1 MRKKKNDENE
11 LRYFFSKLNYFT
23 KFFIKKN
30 FPKIVKIFNI
40 IISKKEKV
48 TFKGWGM
55 ITLTSSPPWI
65 ENKDFYNKN
74 STEFSEINNNLSKLM
89 DNGTFFWSYFAA
101 DDHKVILDELKWR
114 HYIVFMSSSYINNF
128 TNSEEKILVEC
139 GACDGVT
146 AYYAMNNLKKKNLN
160 FKCYLYDSWS
170 TIEKEKLTKSEK
182 WLEGSYSCLDVD
194 NTKNNLST
202 FNNNLI
208 FNKGYIPQS
217 FNTSSN
223 PEIVSWLHVDLN
235 SSIATMETL
244 KFFYDKIENG
254 GIILFD
260 DYAYEGYED
269 TRIVVDDF
277 LNNKN
282 GQFFQLPTGQ
292 AIFFKK

>member
-1 MRKKKNDENE
+1 MRKKNNDESE
-11 LRYFFSKLNYFT
+11 LRYFFSKLTYFT

-65 ENKDFYNKN
+65 ENKNVHNKN
-74 STEFSEINNNLSKLM
+74 SVEFNEINNNLSKLM
-89 DNGTFFWSYFAA
+89 NNGSFFWSYFAG
-101 DDHKVILDELKWR
+101 DDHKIILDELKWR
-114 HYIVFMSSSYINNF
+114 HYIVFMASSYISNF

-146 AYYAMNNLKKKNLN
+146 AYYAMSNLKKKNLN

-182 WLEGSYSCLDVD
+182 WLEGSYSYLDVD
-194 NTKNNLST
+194 NTKKNLST

-208 FNKGYIPQS
+208 FNKGYIPES
-217 FNTSSN
+217 FKTSNN
-223 PEIVSWLHVDLN
+223 PEKVSWLHVDLN
-235 SSIATMETL
+235 SSLATKETL
-244 KFFYDKIENG
+244 KFFYDKIESG